1 MRLSYVLRRLG
12 FLLGVIWTAA
22 TLNWILPHLAPRD
35 PVVEQITQQVAMQ
48 GLSADALAEQI
59 ASRKALFGLDRPL
72 WEQYLDY
79 LWRIAHFDLGFSI
92 INYPTTVNQLIAQ
105 SVWYTMG
112 VVGTATILAFL
123 IGTVLGALLGWQ
135 KSPKILSA
143 LIPPLMVFQATPAFV
158 VALVL
163 IYYLAFRAK
172 LFPLARAWDMFIVV
186 DWSDWKFLLNV
197 AHHALLPA
205 LSLIL
210 VSVGSWGLGMRAM
223 MVTVEGD
230 DYMTFAEAKG
240 LKGSRLF
247 FQYALRNALLPQ
259 ITSLA
264 VRLGTIISGSTL
276 VEVYF
281 QYPGLGSRLNNAIGT
296 FDYYVI
302 SGIVF
307 FMVTGIAL
315 ATFFVDMVY
324 PFLDPRISYQR
335 GT

>member
-1 MRLSYVLRRLG
+1 MRLAYILRRLG
-12 FLLGVIWTAA
+12 FLVGVVWTAA
-22 TLNWILPHLAPRD
+22 TLNWLLPHLAPRD
-35 PVVEQITQQVAMQ
+35 PVSEQITQQVAMQ
-48 GLSADALAEQI
+48 GLTAEAMEEQI

-79 LWRIAHFDLGFSI
+79 MWRLVHFDLGFSI
-92 INYPTTVNQLIAQ
+92 VNYPTTVNQLIAQ
-105 SVWYTMG
+105 SVWYTIG
-112 VVGTATILAFL
+112 VVGVATVLAFL
-123 IGTVLGALLGWQ
+123 IGTVVGALLGWH
-135 KSPKILSA
+135 KSPRVLGV
-143 LIPPLMVFQATPAFV
+143 LIPPLMVFSATPAFV
-158 VALVL
+158 IALVL
-163 IYYLAFRAK
+163 IYYLAFSAK

-186 DWSDWKFLLNV
+186 DWTDIKFLLSV
-197 AHHALLPA
+197 IHHATLPA

-210 VSVGSWGLGMRAM
+210 VSVGGWGLGMRAM

-264 VRLGTIISGSTL
+264 VRLGTIVSVSTL

-307 FMVTGIAL
+307 FLVTGIAL
-315 ATFFVDMVY
+315 ATFLVDMLY

>member
-1 MRLSYVLRRLG
+1 
-12 FLLGVIWTAA
+12 
-22 TLNWILPHLAPRD
+22 
-35 PVVEQITQQVAMQ
+35 
-48 GLSADALAEQI
+48 
-59 ASRKALFGLDRPL
+59 
-72 WEQYLDY
+72 
-79 LWRIAHFDLGFSI
+79 
-92 INYPTTVNQLIAQ
+92 
-105 SVWYTMG
+105 
-112 VVGTATILAFL
+112 VGTATILAFL
-123 IGTVLGALLGWQ
+123 IGTVVGALLGWN
-135 KSPKILSA
+135 KSPRVLSV

-158 VALVL
+158 LALVL

-172 LFPLARAWDMFIVV
+172 LFPLGRAWDMFIVV
-186 DWSDWKFLLNV
+186 DWTDWKFILNV
-197 AHHALLPA
+197 IHHAMLPA

-210 VSVGSWGLGMRAM
+210 VSVGGWGLGMRAM

-264 VRLGTIISGSTL
+264 VRLGTIVSGSTL

-315 ATFFVDMVY
+315 ATFLVDMLY
-324 PFLDPRISYQR
+324 PLLDPRISYQR

>member
-1 MRLSYVLRRLG
+1 MRLAYILRRLA
-12 FLLGVIWTAA
+12 FLVAVIWTAA

-72 WEQYLDY
+72 WQQYLDY

-105 SVWYTMG
+105 SVWYTIG

-123 IGTVLGALLGWQ
+123 IGTVLGALIGWN
-135 KSPKILSA
+135 KSPKILNA

-172 LFPLARAWDMFIVV
+172 LFPLARAWDMFIIV

-197 AHHALLPA
+197 VHHALLPA

-210 VSVGSWGLGMRAM
+210 VSVGGWGLGMRAM

-315 ATFFVDMVY
+315 TTFFVDMVY

>member
-1 MRLSYVLRRLG
+1 MRLQYILRRLA
-12 FLLGVIWTAA
+12 FLLGVVWTAA
-22 TLNWILPHLAPRD
+22 TLNWLLPHLAPRD

-48 GLSADALAEQI
+48 GLSADALEEQI

-72 WEQYLDY
+72 WQQYLDY
-79 LWRIAHFDLGFSI
+79 MWRLVHFDLGFSI
-92 INYPTTVNQLIAQ
+92 VNYPTTVNQLIAQ
-105 SVWYTMG
+105 SVWYTIG

-123 IGTVLGALLGWQ
+123 IGTVLGALLGWN
-135 KSPKILSA
+135 KAPRILSV
-143 LIPPLMVFQATPAFV
+143 LIPPLMVFQATPAVV

-172 LFPLARAWDMFIVV
+172 LFPLARAWDMFMVV

-197 AHHALLPA
+197 AHHAVLPA

-210 VSVGSWGLGMRAM
+210 VSVGGWGLGMRAM

-240 LKGSRLF
+240 LKGVRLF
-247 FQYALRNALLPQ
+247 FQYALRNAMLPQ

-315 ATFFVDMVY
+315 ATFLVDMIY
-324 PFLDPRISYQR
+324 PLLDPRISYQR

>member
-1 MRLSYVLRRLG
+1 MRLQYILRRLA

-35 PVVEQITQQVAMQ
+35 PVVEQITQQIAMQ
-48 GLSADALAEQI
+48 GLTAEALEEQI
-59 ASRKALFGLDRPL
+59 AARKALFGLDRPL
-72 WEQYLDY
+72 WQQYLDY
-79 LWRIAHFDLGFSI
+79 MWRILHFDLGFSI
-92 INYPTTVNQLIAQ
+92 NNYPTTVNQLIAQ
-105 SVWYTMG
+105 SVWYTIG
-112 VVGTATILAFL
+112 VVGTATILAFV
-123 IGTVLGALLGWQ
+123 IGTVIGALLGWQ
-135 KSPKILSA
+135 KSPRVLSA

-158 VALVL
+158 IALVL

-172 LFPLARAWDMFIVV
+172 LFPLSRAWDMFITV
-186 DWSDWKFLLNV
+186 DWSDIKFLLNV
-197 AHHALLPA
+197 AHHAVLPA

-210 VSVGSWGLGMRAM
+210 VSIGGWGLGMRAM

-247 FQYALRNALLPQ
+247 FQYALRNAMLPQ

-264 VRLGTIISGSTL
+264 VRLGTIVSGSTL

-281 QYPGLGSRLNNAIGT
+281 QYPGLGTRLNNAIGT

-315 ATFFVDMVY
+315 ATFLVDMIY
-324 PFLDPRISYQR
+324 PLLDPRISYQG

>member
-1 MRLSYVLRRLG
+1 MRLQYILRRLL
-12 FLLGVIWTAA
+12 FLLGTIWTAA
-22 TLNWILPHLAPRD
+22 TLVFILPKLAPRD
-35 PVVEQITQQVAMQ
+35 PVSEQITQQVAMS
-48 GLSADALAEQI
+48 GLTADALEEQI
-59 ASRKALFGLDRPL
+59 AARKALYGLDRPL

-79 LWRIAHFDLGFSI
+79 MWRTMRLDLGFSI
-92 INYPTTVNQLIAQ
+92 VNYPTTVNQLIAQ
-105 SVWYTMG
+105 SVWYTIG
-112 VVGTATILAFL
+112 IVGTATVLAFL
-123 IGTVLGALLGWQ
+123 IGTVLGALIGWQ

-158 VALVL
+158 LALVL
-163 IYYLAFRAK
+163 IYFLAFKAK
-172 LFPLARAWDMFIVV
+172 LFPLARAWDMFITV
-186 DWSDWKFLLNV
+186 DWTDIKFLLNV
-197 AHHALLPA
+197 AHHAVLPA

-247 FQYALRNALLPQ
+247 FQYALRNAMLPQ
-259 ITSLA
+259 ITGLA
-264 VRLGTIISGSTL
+264 VRLGTIISGSAL

-307 FMVTGIAL
+307 FMILGIAL
-315 ATFFVDMVY
+315 AAFLVDMIY
-324 PFLDPRISYQR
+324 PLLDPRISYQR

>member
-1 MRLSYVLRRLG
+1 MRLQYILRRLG

-22 TLNWILPHLAPRD
+22 TLNWLLPHLAPRD

-48 GLSADALAEQI
+48 GLTAEALEEQI

-72 WEQYLDY
+72 WQQYLDY
-79 LWRIAHFDLGFSI
+79 MWRIAHFDLGFSI
-92 INYPTTVNQLIAQ
+92 NSYPTTVNQLIAQ
-105 SVWYTMG
+105 SVWYTIG
-112 VVGTATILAFL
+112 IVGTATILAFT

-143 LIPPLMVFQATPAFV
+143 LIPPLMVFNATPAFV
-158 VALVL
+158 VALLL
-163 IYYLAFRAK
+163 IYYLAFQAK
-172 LFPLARAWDMFIVV
+172 LFPLARAWDMFMTV

-197 AHHALLPA
+197 AHHAVLPSLA
-205 LSLIL
+205 LVL
-210 VSVGSWGLGMRAM
+210 VSMGGWSLGMRAM

-240 LKGSRLF
+240 LKGARLF
-247 FQYALRNALLPQ
+247 VQYALRNALLPQ

-264 VRLGTIISGSTL
+264 VRLGTIVSGSTL

-315 ATFFVDMVY
+315 ATFLVDMIY
-324 PFLDPRISYQR
+324 PLLDPRISYQR

>member
-210 VSVGSWGLGMRAM
+210 VSVGGWGLGMRAM

>member
-1 MRLSYVLRRLG
+1 
-12 FLLGVIWTAA
+12 
-22 TLNWILPHLAPRD
+22 
-35 PVVEQITQQVAMQ
+35 
-48 GLSADALAEQI
+48 
-59 ASRKALFGLDRPL
+59 
-72 WEQYLDY
+72 
-79 LWRIAHFDLGFSI
+79 LWRILHFDLGFSI
-92 INYPTTVNQLIAQ
+92 VNYPTTVNQLIAQ
-105 SVWYTMG
+105 SVWYTIG

-123 IGTVLGALLGWQ
+123 IGTVLGALLGWN
-135 KSPKILSA
+135 KSPKILGA

-158 VALVL
+158 LALVL
-163 IYYLAFRAK
+163 IYYLAFKAK
-172 LFPLARAWDMFIVV
+172 LFPLARAWDMFMTV

-210 VSVGSWGLGMRAM
+210 VSVGGWGLGMRAM

-264 VRLGTIISGSTL
+264 VRLGTIVSGSAL

-324 PFLDPRISYQR
+324 PFLDPRISYQG

>member
-1 MRLSYVLRRLG
+1 V
-12 FLLGVIWTAA
+12 
-22 TLNWILPHLAPRD
+22 
-35 PVVEQITQQVAMQ
+35 
-48 GLSADALAEQI
+48 
-59 ASRKALFGLDRPL
+59 
-72 WEQYLDY
+72 
-79 LWRIAHFDLGFSI
+79 
-92 INYPTTVNQLIAQ
+92 
-105 SVWYTMG
+105 
-112 VVGTATILAFL
+112 
-123 IGTVLGALLGWQ
+123 IGTVVGALIGWN

-143 LIPPLMVFQATPAFV
+143 LIPPLMIFQATPAFV
-158 VALVL
+158 LALIL
-163 IYYLAFRAK
+163 IYYLAFQAK
-172 LFPLARAWDMFIVV
+172 LFPLARAWDMFMVV
-186 DWSDWKFLLNV
+186 DWTDWKFLLNV
-197 AHHALLPA
+197 AHHAVLPA

-210 VSVGSWGLGMRAM
+210 VSVGGWGLGMRAM

-240 LKGSRLF
+240 LKGVRLF
-247 FQYALRNALLPQ
+247 FQYALRNAMLPQ

-307 FMVTGIAL
+307 FMVAGIAL
-315 ATFFVDMVY
+315 ATFMVDMLY
-324 PFLDPRISYQR
+324 PLLDPRISYQR

>member
-1 MRLSYVLRRLG
+1 MRLSYILRRLG
-12 FLLGVIWTAA
+12 FLIAVIWTAA
-22 TLNWILPHLAPRD
+22 TLNWLLPHLAPRD

-48 GLSADALAEQI
+48 GLTADALNEQI
-59 ASRKALFGLDRPL
+59 AARKALFGLDRPL

-79 LWRIAHFDLGFSI
+79 MWRLLHLDLGFSI
-92 INYPTTVNQLIAQ
+92 VNYPTTVNQLIKQ
-105 SVWYTMG
+105 GVWYTIG
-112 VVGTATILAFL
+112 LVGTATILAFV
-123 IGTVLGALLGWQ
+123 IGTVLGAMIGWN
-135 KSPKILSA
+135 KSPRILSA

-158 VALVL
+158 LALIL
-163 IYYLAFRAK
+163 IYFLAFQAK
-172 LFPLARAWDMFIVV
+172 LFPLARAWDMFMVV
-186 DWSDWKFLLNV
+186 DWTDIKFLLNV
-197 AHHALLPA
+197 VHHAMLPA

-210 VSVGSWGLGMRAM
+210 VSIGGWGLGMRAM

-240 LKGSRLF
+240 LKGVRLF
-247 FQYALRNALLPQ
+247 FQYALRNAMLPQ

-264 VRLGTIISGSTL
+264 IQMGAIVSGSAL

-281 QYPGLGSRLNNAIGT
+281 QYPGLGNRLNNAIGT

-315 ATFFVDMVY
+315 ATFLVDMLY
-324 PFLDPRISYQR
+324 PLLDPRISYQR

>member
-1 MRLSYVLRRLG
+1 MRLQYILRRLL
-12 FLLGVIWTAA
+12 FLLGTIWTAA
-22 TLNWILPHLAPRD
+22 TLVFILPKLAPRD
-35 PVVEQITQQVAMQ
+35 PVSEQITQQVAMS
-48 GLSADALAEQI
+48 GLTADALEEQI
-59 ASRKALFGLDRPL
+59 AARKALYGLDRPL

-79 LWRIAHFDLGFSI
+79 MWRTMRLDLGFSI
-92 INYPTTVNQLIAQ
+92 VNYPTTVNQLIAQ
-105 SVWYTMG
+105 SVWYTIG
-112 VVGTATILAFL
+112 IVGTATVLAFL
-123 IGTVLGALLGWQ
+123 IGTILGALIGWQ

-158 VALVL
+158 LALVL
-163 IYYLAFRAK
+163 IYFLAFRAK
-172 LFPLARAWDMFIVV
+172 LFPLARAWDMFITV
-186 DWSDWKFLLNV
+186 DWTDIKFLLNV
-197 AHHALLPA
+197 AHHAVLPA

-210 VSVGSWGLGMRAM
+210 VSVGGWGLGMRAM

-247 FQYALRNALLPQ
+247 FQYALRNAMLPQ
-259 ITSLA
+259 ITGLA
-264 VRLGTIISGSTL
+264 VRLGTIISGSAL

-307 FMVTGIAL
+307 FMILGIAL
-315 ATFFVDMVY
+315 AAFLVDMIY
-324 PFLDPRISYQR
+324 PLLDPRISYQR

>member
-1 MRLSYVLRRLG
+1 MRLAYILRRLG
-12 FLLGVIWTAA
+12 FLVGVIWTAA
-22 TLNWILPHLAPRD
+22 TLNFILPHLAPRD
-35 PVVEQITQQVAMQ
+35 PVAELITQQVAMQ
-48 GLSADALAEQI
+48 GLTAEALEEQI
-59 ASRKALFGLDRPL
+59 ASRKALYGLDRPL
-72 WEQYLDY
+72 WQQYLDY
-79 LWRIAHFDLGFSI
+79 MWRLLHFDLGFSI
-92 INYPTTVNQLIAQ
+92 VNYPTTVNQLIAQ
-105 SVWYTMG
+105 SVWYTIG
-112 VVGTATILAFL
+112 VVGMATILAFL
-123 IGTVLGALLGWQ
+123 IGTVVGALLGWQ
-135 KSPKILSA
+135 KSPRVLGA

-158 VALVL
+158 LALVL
-163 IYYLAFRAK
+163 IYYLAFKAK
-172 LFPLARAWDMFIVV
+172 LFPLARAWDMFVVV
-186 DWSDWKFLLNV
+186 DWTDIKFLLNV
-197 AHHALLPA
+197 VHHATLPA

-210 VSVGSWGLGMRAM
+210 VSVGGWGLGMRAM

-264 VRLGTIISGSTL
+264 VRLGTIVSGSAL

-307 FMVTGIAL
+307 FMITGIAL
-315 ATFFVDMVY
+315 ATFMVDMLY
-324 PFLDPRISYQR
+324 PFLDPRISYAR

>member
-1 MRLSYVLRRLG
+1 MRLQYVLRRLA
-12 FLLGVIWTAA
+12 FLVGVIWTAA
-22 TLNWILPHLAPRD
+22 TLNWLLPHLAPRD

-48 GLSADALAEQI
+48 GLSADAMNEQI

-79 LWRIAHFDLGFSI
+79 MWRLLRFDLGFSI
-92 INYPTTVNQLIAQ
+92 VNYPTTVNQLIAQ
-105 SVWYTMG
+105 SVWYTIG
-112 VVGTATILAFL
+112 VVGVATILAFF
-123 IGTVLGALLGWQ
+123 IGTVVGALLGWQ
-135 KSPKILSA
+135 KSPRILSV
-143 LIPPLMVFQATPAFV
+143 LIPPLMIFQATPAFV
-158 VALVL
+158 LALVL
-163 IYYLAFRAK
+163 IYFLAFKAK
-172 LFPLARAWDMFIVV
+172 LFPLARAWDMFVTV
-186 DWSDWKFLLNV
+186 DWSDIKFLLNV
-197 AHHALLPA
+197 AHHAMLPA

-210 VSVGSWGLGMRAM
+210 VSVGGWGLGMRAM

-281 QYPGLGSRLNNAIGT
+281 QYPGLGNRLNNAIGT

-307 FMVTGIAL
+307 FMVAGIAL
-315 ATFFVDMVY
+315 ATFLVDMIY
-324 PFLDPRISYQR
+324 PLLDPRISYQR

>member
-1 MRLSYVLRRLG
+1 MRLQYILRRLA

-48 GLSADALAEQI
+48 GLTAEALEEQI

-72 WEQYLDY
+72 YQQYLDY

-92 INYPTTVNQLIAQ
+92 VNYPTTVNQLIAQ
-105 SVWYTMG
+105 SVWYTIG
-112 VVGTATILAFL
+112 IVGTATILAFS

-135 KSPKILSA
+135 KSPRALSA

-158 VALVL
+158 LALVL

-172 LFPLARAWDMFIVV
+172 LFPLGRAWDMFIVV

-197 AHHALLPA
+197 VHHAMLPA
-205 LSLIL
+205 LSLVL
-210 VSVGSWGLGMRAM
+210 VSVGGWGLGMRAM

-264 VRLGTIISGSTL
+264 VRLGTIVSGSTL

-281 QYPGLGSRLNNAIGT
+281 QYPGLGRRLSNAIGT

-324 PFLDPRISYQR
+324 PLLDPRISYQR

>member
-1 MRLSYVLRRLG
+1 MRLQYVLRRLA
-12 FLLGVIWTAA
+12 FLVGVIWTAA
-22 TLNWILPHLAPRD
+22 TLNWLLPHLAPRD

-48 GLSADALAEQI
+48 GLTATALNEQI
-59 ASRKALFGLDRPL
+59 ASRKALYGLDRPL

-79 LWRIAHFDLGFSI
+79 MWRIMHFDLGFSI
-92 INYPTTVNQLIAQ
+92 VNYPTTVNQLIAQ
-105 SVWYTMG
+105 GVWYTIG
-112 VVGTATILAFL
+112 LVGTATILAFG
-123 IGTVLGALLGWQ
+123 IGTVLGALLGWG
-135 KSPKILSA
+135 KSPKILSV
-143 LIPPLMVFQATPAFV
+143 LIPPLMIFQATPAFV
-158 VALVL
+158 LALVL
-163 IYYLAFRAK
+163 IYFLAFQAK
-172 LFPLARAWDMFIVV
+172 LFPLARAWDMFITV
-186 DWSDWKFLLNV
+186 DWTDIKFILNV
-197 AHHALLPA
+197 LHHAVLPA

-210 VSVGSWGLGMRAM
+210 VSVGGWGLGMRAM

-230 DYMTFAEAKG
+230 DYMAFAEAKG

-264 VRLGTIISGSTL
+264 IQLGAIVSGSAL

-281 QYPGLGSRLNNAIGT
+281 QYPGLGTRLNNAIGT

-315 ATFFVDMVY
+315 ATFLVDMLY
-324 PFLDPRISYQR
+324 PLLDPRISYQR